1 MKKLN
6 ALTIRIDGG
15 TQARV
20 SLNQDVVNDYAEKMK
35 EGEVFPPVIVFYDGS
50 EYWLS
55 DGFHRYFAHKL
66 NGFSSIDCDVH
77 EGTLDDATLFSFT
90 TNGKHGLGWTAEDKR
105 NIIIKMLRHPIWSQ
119 WTNAEIARQANIS
132 KMTVGRVKKSL
143 EADSVKTD
151 EPEIKKFITKKG
163 LIAEVNVTNLKTK
176 TKAEPVKPAVQE
188 DFEEDAIND
197 LSETIE
203 EMNKEITLLKDT
215 IALGQWDA
223 SEIEKID
230 VQDTITELRE
240 KIRVL
245 EIDNAALRV
254 SRDTFQSKNADLM
267 RINKSLQNKLAKY
280 EK

>member
-1 MKKLN
+1 
-6 ALTIRIDGG
+6 
-15 TQARV
+15 
-20 SLNQDVVNDYAEKMK
+20 MK

-176 TKAEPVKPAVQE
+176 TKAEPVKPTVQE

>member
-15 TQARV
+15 TQARA

-151 EPEIKKFITKKG
+151 EPQKKNFTHKSGKTSSIDVSK
-163 LIAEVNVTNLKTK
+163 LKTK
-176 TKAEPVKPAVQE
+176 KKAEPVNPAVQE
-188 DFEEDAIND
+188 DSDEDAIND

-267 RINKSLQNKLAKY
+267 RINKSLQSKLAKY

>member
-15 TQARV
+15 TQARA

-66 NGFSSIDCDVH
+66 NGFSAIDCDVQ
-77 EGTLDDATLFSFT
+77 EGTLDDAILFSFT
-90 TNGKHGLGWTAEDKR
+90 ANGKRGLGMTDEDKR
-105 NIIIKMLRHPIWSQ
+105 NIIIKMLQHPIWSQ
-119 WTNAEIARQANIS
+119 WTNAEIARRADTS

-151 EPEIKKFITKKG
+151 TPEVKKFTNSKG
-163 LIAEVNVTNLKTK
+163 GTSLIDVSKVKTK
-176 TKAEPVKPAVQE
+176 TKAEPVKPTVQE
-188 DFEEDAIND
+188 DSGEDAIND

>member
-15 TQARV
+15 TQARA

-105 NIIIKMLRHPIWSQ
+105 NIVIKMLQHPIWSQ

-151 EPEIKKFITKKG
+151 TPEVKKFTNSKG
-163 LIAEVNVTNLKTK
+163 GTSLIDVSKVKTK
-176 TKAEPVKPAVQE
+176 TKAEPVKPTVQE